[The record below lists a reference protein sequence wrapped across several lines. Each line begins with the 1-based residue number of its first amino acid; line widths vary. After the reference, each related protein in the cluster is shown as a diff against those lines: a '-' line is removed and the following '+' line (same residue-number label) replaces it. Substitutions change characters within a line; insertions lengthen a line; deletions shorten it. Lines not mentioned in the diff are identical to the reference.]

1 MRKACQVLESFVD
14 ALNAHV
20 DRSYIVGN
28 ILTSLKLHSG
38 FGVAYEHVR
47 STRPETA
54 RCTSEDVY
62 GLTRG
67 KPSNALSKW
76 CKIRRPM
83 ADSGI
88 RHAVDIEASVLW
100 CQHASMVAFAA
111 PHLNDNSILDNSRL
125 RNCHAIASQRLVTW

>member
-1 MRKACQVLESFVD
+1 MRMCAQHDPKQ
-14 ALNAHV
+14 
-20 DRSYIVGN
+20 R
-28 ILTSLKLHSG
+28 
-38 FGVAYEHVR
+38 GVR
-47 STRPETA
+47 GK
-54 RCTSEDVY
+54 VY

-67 KPSNALSKW
+67 KLSNALSKW

-100 CQHASMVAFAA
+100 CQHATMVASAA

-125 RNCHAIASQRLVTW
+125 RNCHAIASQCLVTSGETCCGCIEPQSDGKHLTKARSNCFSIDRYMYSL